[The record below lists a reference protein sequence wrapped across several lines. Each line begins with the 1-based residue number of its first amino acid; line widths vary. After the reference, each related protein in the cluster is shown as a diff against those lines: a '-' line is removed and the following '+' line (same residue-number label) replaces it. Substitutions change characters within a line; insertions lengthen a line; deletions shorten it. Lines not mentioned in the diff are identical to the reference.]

1 MHTFIKFL
9 LKKIDFFDKNVL
21 TTGFAST
28 FFVKFYFLLPFIG
41 GRLDEFRIRL
51 VGHSSVLD
59 Y

>member
-21 TTGFAST
+21 ATSFAST
-28 FFVKFYFLLPFIG
+28 FFVKIYLLLPFIG